1 MGIIKYKVVNC
12 KYLTIRQRP
21 TKESKAVAY
30 LKAGDIVNVIRIILS
45 NPVLDVK
52 PIRQT
57 P

>member
-30 LKAGDIVNVIRIILS
+30 LKAGDIVNVIRNILP
-45 NPVLDVK
+45 NLALDIK

-57 P
+57 L